1 MLAIILNY
9 LIHVIMILIFRC
21 VGFGRHVSASR
32 QLTIIHVKMKK
43 YILASL
49 ILFLLASCDNAVV
62 PKADYDA
69 LVAEKQVLQAE
80 NDSLQFELSS
90 LKMYVDY
97 IEEENGDLAEEL
109 KSIPLRE
116 E

>member
-1 MLAIILNY
+1 MKHGY
-9 LIHVIMILIFRC
+9 LIFP
-21 VGFGRHVSASR
+21 
-32 QLTIIHVKMKK
+32 
-43 YILASL
+43 LAL
-49 ILFLLASCDNAVV
+49 LFLGCDSSVV
-62 PKADYDA
+62 PKAEYDA
-69 LVAEKQVLQAE
+69 LVAEKQELVAE

-97 IEEENGDLAEEL
+97 LEEENCELAEEL

>member
-1 MLAIILNY
+1 MEL
-9 LIHVIMILIFRC
+9 
-21 VGFGRHVSASR
+21 
-32 QLTIIHVKMKK
+32 IHVKMKK

-49 ILFLLASCDNAVV
+49 ILFLLASCDNTTV
-62 PKADYDA
+62 PRGEYDA
-69 LVAEKQVLQAE
+69 LVAEKQDLQAE

-97 IEEENGDLAEEL
+97 LEEENGELAEEL

>member
-1 MLAIILNY
+1 MKQHIKYLTLAL
-9 LIHVIMILIFRC
+9 
-21 VGFGRHVSASR
+21 
-32 QLTIIHVKMKK
+32 
-43 YILASL
+43 LAL
-49 ILFLLASCDNAVV
+49 MMASCDNTTV
-62 PKADYDA
+62 PRGEYDA
-69 LVAEKQVLQAE
+69 LVAEKQDLQAE

-97 IEEENGDLAEEL
+97 LEEENGELAEEL

>member
-1 MLAIILNY
+1 MKHGY
-9 LIHVIMILIFRC
+9 LILP
-21 VGFGRHVSASR
+21 
-32 QLTIIHVKMKK
+32 
-43 YILASL
+43 LAL
-49 ILFLLASCDNAVV
+49 LFLGCDSSVV

-69 LVAEKQVLQAE
+69 LVAEKQVLHAE

-97 IEEENGDLAEEL
+97 LEEENGELAEEL